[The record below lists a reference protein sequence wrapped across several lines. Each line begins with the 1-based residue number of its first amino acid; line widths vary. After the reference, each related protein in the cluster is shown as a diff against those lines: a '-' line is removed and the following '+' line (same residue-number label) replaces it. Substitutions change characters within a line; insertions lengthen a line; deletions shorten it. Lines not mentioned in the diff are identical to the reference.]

1 METSMNI
8 VYSPLLRWLGKKRG
22 KMGTLFIIV
31 ALLYAFFGKTPP
43 VDYFSVWGH
52 PKALLCWALLLLGV
66 WFRIW
71 SAGYVKKDQEVTS
84 IGPYC
89 LVRHPLYFG
98 SLLIYLSFFLALGD
112 AVVGVMLFMLLFLTV
127 YWPRMFQEEEGL
139 VQMFGR
145 QYHEYMKEVPR
156 IVPNPFRIRPA
167 VFKPGFTFTRS
178 YHNLGLRALWM
189 LALVPA
195 FFKLLEMYKSAQ

>member
-1 METSMNI
+1 MNI
-8 VYSPLLRWLGKKRG
+8 VYTPLFRWLGKKRG
-22 KMGTLFIIV
+22 KVGTFFIIV
-31 ALLYAFFGKTPP
+31 SLLYAFFGKTPP
-43 VDYFSVWGH
+43 VDFIGSLDQ
-52 PKALLCWALLLLGV
+52 PKTVICWVLLLVGV

-71 SAGYVKKDQEVTS
+71 SAGYVKKNMEVTC

-98 SLLIYLSFFLALGD
+98 SLLMYLSFFLALGD
-112 AVVGVMLFMLLFLTV
+112 AIVGLVLFVLLFLTV

-139 VQMFGR
+139 AQMFGQ
-145 QYHEYMKEVPR
+145 QYHEYMKDVPR

-167 VFKPGFTFTRS
+167 VFRPGFTFSRS

-189 LALVPA
+189 LVLVPV
-195 FFKLLEMYKSAQ
+195 FFKLLTMYKGAI